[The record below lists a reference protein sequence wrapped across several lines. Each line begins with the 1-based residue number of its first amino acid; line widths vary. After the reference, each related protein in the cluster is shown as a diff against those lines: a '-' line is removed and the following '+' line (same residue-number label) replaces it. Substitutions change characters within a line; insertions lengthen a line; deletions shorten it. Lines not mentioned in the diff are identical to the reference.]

1 MKLFSSLTHYQ
12 FRCDNDDLANICAPL
27 EDPYGCRK
35 TLAVTIIGLLTGPL
49 AQPLWH
55 VFTCWL
61 MKCRMTNDFF
71 FCRSAYFS
79 SLATH
84 SELMKRQEVQW
95 VFGKPLVKSYWRILI
110 ANGSSLRV
118 WLKSTPLVHHIFVG
132 AGTKK
137 WSTFTVTFP
146 SKQVGL
152 FLAVSSRW
160 RVVIRHIN
168 FREAEGLRAMAA
180 IYFKYILTA
189 ES

>member
-1 MKLFSSLTHYQ
+1 MKLFSSLAHYQ

-27 EDPYGCRK
+27 EDHYGCRK
-35 TLAVTIIGLLTGPL
+35 TLAVTIIGLPRDRLRNLFGTSSR
-49 AQPLWH
+49 ADWWNVAWQ
-55 VFTCWL
+55 
-61 MKCRMTNDFF
+61 MTF
-71 FCRSAYFS
+71 FCRTAYFS
-79 SLATH
+79 SLAIH

-95 VFGKPLVKSYWRILI
+95 VFGKPLVKSYLRILI
-110 ANGSSLRV
+110 ANGSSRRV

-152 FLAVSSRW
+152 FLALSLRW
-160 RVVIRHIN
+160 RVVIRHTN